1 MPILKVDRVTLSFGG
16 VTVLLNV
23 SFDVEEK
30 SIFSIIGPNGAGK
43 TSIVNSINGFYRPEN
58 GRIIFNGH
66 DITRQP
72 SHKIAAL
79 GIGRT
84 FQQIELYTGLTS
96 VENMLAGRHMLFN
109 SGMISCALFYG
120 KARRQEVEHRR
131 AVEEIIDLLEIEP
144 IRDEVVGNLSYG
156 LRKRVELG
164 RALAMEP
171 SLLILDEPMAG
182 MNAEEKEDMVRFILD
197 IYDLKGTSILLI
209 EHDMGVVM
217 DISHKVVVL
226 DFGVKIAEGTPEEV
240 SVNPAVIEAYL
251 GREKR

>member
-1 MPILKVDRVTLSFGG
+1 
-16 VTVLLNV
+16 
-23 SFDVEEK
+23 
-30 SIFSIIGPNGAGK
+30 
-43 TSIVNSINGFYRPEN
+43 
-58 GRIIFNGH
+58 
-66 DITRQP
+66 
-72 SHKIAAL
+72 
-79 GIGRT
+79 
-84 FQQIELYTGLTS
+84 
-96 VENMLAGRHMLFN
+96 MLAGRHMLFN

-226 DFGVKIAEGTPEEV
+226 DFGVKIADGAPEEV

-251 GREKR
+251 GRKKA